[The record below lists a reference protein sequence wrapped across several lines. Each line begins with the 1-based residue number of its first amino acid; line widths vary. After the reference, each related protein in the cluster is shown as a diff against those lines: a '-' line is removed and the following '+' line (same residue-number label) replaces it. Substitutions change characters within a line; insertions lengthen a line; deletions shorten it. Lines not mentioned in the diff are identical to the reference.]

1 MERNPSETWVTSQK
15 QLIATHV
22 RDACL
27 IHIYP
32 INPSIGTR
40 YQLRTDASNMIGR
53 GEECGI
59 QANDFS
65 VSRRHARI
73 EYLPDGFHVID
84 LQSTNGTYVN
94 DTKITEGKLLGDADY
109 LRIGNCIFR
118 FLSSGNVEAEYHEE
132 IYRLTIVDALTQ
144 VHNNRYLMESLE
156 REVLRT
162 NRHQRPLAVILL
174 DIDRFKR
181 INDQLGHLG
190 GDFVLRELA
199 AMIRGLTRRE
209 DIFARYGGEEF
220 CLLLIECTLK
230 QALETVERIRAAVE
244 AYPFRFEDQI
254 VEITISMG
262 VARCTLDG
270 RATGRELLRVADENL
285 YRAKHSGRNRVVG

>member
-1 MERNPSETWVTSQK
+1 MDRNPSETWVSSQNP
-15 QLIATHV
+15 LIATHV

-32 INPSIGTR
+32 IDSSIGKR
-40 YQLRTDASNMIGR
+40 CQLRTDASNMIGR

-84 LQSTNGTYVN
+84 LQSTNGTFVN
-94 DTKITEGKLLGDADY
+94 DTKIVEERLLCDADY

-118 FLSSGNVEAEYHEE
+118 FLSSGNVEAKYHEE

-144 VHNNRYLMESLE
+144 VNNHRFLMDSLD
-156 REVLRT
+156 REILRS
-162 NRHQRPLAVILL
+162 NRHRRPLAAILL
-174 DIDRFKR
+174 DIDRFKP
-181 INDQLGHLG
+181 INDRLGHLG
-190 GDFVLRELA
+190 GDFILREMA
-199 AMIRGLTRRE
+199 SAIRGLTRRE

-220 CLLLIECTLK
+220 GLLLIECTPK
-230 QALETVERIRAAVE
+230 QAMEAAERIRATVE
-244 AYPFRFEDQI
+244 SHTFRFENQ
-254 VEITISMG
+254 VVKVTISLG
-262 VARCTLDG
+262 VSNCPMDG
-270 RATGRELLRVADENL
+270 KANSRELLRVADENM
-285 YRAKHSGRNRVVG
+285 YRAKQAGRNRVVG